1 MLVLLLLQTDPIQN
15 WILGKVTTRL
25 SSGLRTEVKIR
36 HISFSFFNSLNLDGT
51 LVRDQQKDTLLY
63 ADQLKV
69 RVTDWFFMKDELVLK
84 YMALEDAYINLH
96 RKDSTWNYQF
106 LINYFSPSTSKKSSG
121 SNLRLNLKKLD
132 FKNVSFKQNDE
143 WIGTLT
149 EAKLGKMQLEA
160 NGLNLKENL
169 FDIKELKLENPLF
182 LVTEFDGFRPPKAKL
197 KIESKVGDLYFNK
210 GNLRLLI
217 NKLAIK
223 NGTYQNYISKR
234 VPLPGLFDASRLKIE
249 KISGTINNFSF
260 LNDTIK
266 ANVDI
271 TAKER
276 CGFLL
281 KQLKTNFRL
290 TPQIMEFAK
299 LNLVTPKSNIQYYYA
314 MKFSDFNKDFTNFI
328 EKVTMTANFRNSI
341 INSDDI
347 AYFAP
352 EANAWKKKIN
362 ITGEGKGT
370 VTNLSIKNLFAR
382 VGNNTTIAG
391 NISIVGLPAIDKTI
405 FDFQDGNLQTNYKDA
420 TLFIP
425 SLSQVEVPSLVSL
438 GELKFNG
445 NFKGTINKFTTSGN
459 YSTRLGGFSADIA
472 MEFPHKSAPIYT
484 ARLITRQFDIG
495 RFLVVKDLGTMT
507 FDGSIKGDGLTL
519 SSLKTAVKGNISNV
533 SFKDYAYQSMNVEGT
548 FQRKQFDGSIKLDD
562 DNINLFT
569 TVKIDFTGDLP
580 RFNILGDL
588 SKSNFQ
594 KLNLY
599 NKKLEAT
606 GLFDVN
612 FSGKNIDEFLGS
624 IKVYNTSVL
633 YDTVRI
639 NLDSLSLQSDFENGK
654 RILALRSNEF
664 DASIDGNFTINE
676 LPNTFQLFL
685 HNYFPSY
692 IKAPSSSNNKQELNF
707 IVNTKNIEGY
717 THLFSKDISGLSS
730 SSIGGTINITDTI
743 FEINADVPE
752 LAFKKNIFT
761 NIRLA
766 GRGNYNE
773 LQLIG
778 DIENIHVGDSTH
790 FPNTNIKIIS
800 KKDLSVV
807 SLKTKANNTLNELNF
822 NTNLSTYKD
831 GVKINFNPSDFV
843 INDKRWLLEKEGEI
857 VIRKNF
863 VSAENVRFTQSLQ
876 HIDVQTTYD
885 EEFNKSNLVV
895 KLQNV
900 NLNDFAPFIV
910 GENTRLEGVVSGEA
924 VMKDFFGKFKVETEL
939 KAEYL
944 RFDNDSIGLVN
955 VIGDYNS
962 NNKKINFNVTSDND
976 LYNFLASGSYNLADT
991 TGRPLRTS
999 INLSNTKVNILNKFL
1014 DNIFSDINGLATGEL
1029 KINGNPNKPDLIG
1042 RVTLH
1047 KGSLIV
1053 NFTKVKYF
1061 VDSATFVFTEGL
1073 IDFGKFNIEDKFG
1086 NKGLVKGKLYQH
1098 QLKDLKFDIDLSTNK
1113 LLLIDTKATDNN
1125 QFYGTA
1131 IGKATMK
1138 ISGPQENIHIGIA
1151 GEPVDSS
1158 HIFIP
1163 TNTTRES
1170 AEADFIVF
1178 KEYGTEMKSVKMQSA
1193 TNVVVDL
1200 DLTANPLA
1208 KIDVILDPLTG
1219 DIIKAIGNGRL
1230 RIHAGTVDNLTMNGR
1245 YEIQSG
1251 SYDFEFQSFIKKPF
1265 ILRENANSFI
1275 EWNGDPYNAKMS
1287 IEALYIAER
1296 VRLGDLVGAQN
1307 LGGSV
1312 QGYQGDVYVIA
1323 KLNGKLT
1330 KPDINFRIDFPAG
1343 SQVKNDE
1350 TFNQFLSKLERDD
1363 NEMIKQV
1370 TYLIV
1375 FGSFA
1380 PYGEGRKIQANLATL
1395 GYNTLSDLF
1404 SKQINNVV
1412 SNILYKLTG
1421 DHSLKFDVSTSFYS
1435 SGNLFSGNVTATNS
1449 IDRQKVNFK
1458 IGKSLLNNKVIVT
1471 FGGDL
1476 DFRSLGGSSST
1487 SQQLG
1492 NLQWLPDL
1500 TVEVILS
1507 QDRKIRGIVFS
1518 RNNLDITAGAVGR
1531 LSRQGASLSY
1541 RKDFDSFSIFRKN
1554 KKTDT
1559 KKLQPAPPAILTK
1572 NDDEP

>member
-1 MLVLLLLQTDPIQN
+1 MLVLLLIQTDPIQN
-15 WILGKVTTRL
+15 WILGKVTKRL
-25 SSGLRTEVKIR
+25 SADLNTEVRIN

-51 LVRDQQKDTLLY
+51 LIKDHQKDTLLY
-63 ADQLKV
+63 ADQLKM
-69 RVTDWFFMKDELVLK
+69 RVTDWFFIKDELVLK
-84 YMALEDAYINLH
+84 YMALEDAFINLQ

-106 LINYFSPSTSKKSSG
+106 LISYFSPSSTQKSSG
-121 SNLRLNLKKLD
+121 SKLRFNLKKLD
-132 FKNVSFKQNDE
+132 FKNVVFRQNDE
-143 WIGTLT
+143 WIGTLI
-149 EAKLGKMQLEA
+149 EAKLGKMQLDA
-160 NGLNLKENL
+160 NGINLNENS
-169 FDIKELKLENPLF
+169 FDIKELKLESPIFSITAFEGL
-182 LVTEFDGFRPPKAKL
+182 RPAITKL
-197 KIESKVGDLYFNK
+197 KTISKEGELYFNK
-210 GNLRLLI
+210 GSLRLLI
-217 NKLAIK
+217 SKLAIK
-223 NGTYQNYISKR
+223 NGTYQNYTNSRI
-234 VPLPGLFDASRLKIE
+234 PTPGFFDASHLKIE
-249 KISGTINNFSF
+249 KISGFINDLSF
-260 LNDTIK
+260 FKDTIK
-266 ANVDI
+266 CKVDI
-271 TAKER
+271 AAKER
-276 CGFLL
+276 CGFVL
-281 KQLKTNFRL
+281 KQFKTNFKL
-290 TPQIMEFAK
+290 TPQIMEFAN
-299 LNLVTPKSNIQYYYA
+299 LNLITPQSHLQNYYA
-314 MKFSDFNKDFTNFI
+314 MKFSDFNKDVRNYV
-328 EKVTMTANFRNSI
+328 EKINMAIIFKNSI

-347 AYFAP
+347 AYFAT
-352 EANAWKKKIN
+352 EAKNWKKKIS
-362 ITGEGKGT
+362 ISGEGKGT

-382 VGNNTTIAG
+382 VGNNTNISG
-391 NISIVGLPAIDKTI
+391 NITIIGLPDLDKTI
-405 FDFQDGNLQTNYKDA
+405 FDFQSGSLQTNYKDA
-420 TLFIP
+420 TVFFP
-425 SLSQVEVPSLVSL
+425 SIIKVEVPSLVSL
-438 GELKFNG
+438 GEIKFNG
-445 NFKGTINKFTTSGN
+445 NFKGTINKFTTNGN
-459 YSTRLGGFSADIA
+459 YSTNLGGFSADIA
-472 MEFPHKSAPIYT
+472 IEFPQKAAPVYS

-507 FDGSIKGDGLTL
+507 FNGSIKGVGLTL
-519 SSLKTAVKGNISNV
+519 NSLKTAVEGKISNV
-533 SFKDYAYQSMNVEGT
+533 SFKDYSYQAMNVEGT
-548 FQRKQFDGSIKLDD
+548 FQRKQFDGTIKLDD

-569 TVKIDFTGDLP
+569 TVKIDFTGNLP

-599 NKKLEAT
+599 HKRLEAT

-612 FSGKNIDEFLGS
+612 FSGNNIDEFLGS
-624 IKVYNTSVL
+624 VKVYNTSVL

-654 RILALRSNEF
+654 RTLTLRSNEF
-664 DASIDGNFTINE
+664 DASIDGKYNIHE

-685 HNYFPSY
+685 HNYYPSY
-692 IKAPSSSNNKQELNF
+692 IKAPSYNYNTQELNF

-717 THLFSKDISGLSS
+717 THLFSKDITGLSN
-730 SSIGGTINITDTI
+730 SSISGTINTLDTI
-743 FEINADVPE
+743 FELNADVPE

-773 LQLIG
+773 LQLTG
-778 DIENIHVGDSTH
+778 DIENIYVSDSTH
-790 FPNTNIKIIS
+790 FPNTNIKIVS

-807 SLKTKANNTLNELNF
+807 SIKTKANNTLNELNL
-822 NTNLSTYKD
+822 NANLSTYTD
-831 GVKINFNPSDFV
+831 GIRINFNPSDFV

-885 EEFNKSNLVV
+885 EEFSKSNLVV
-895 KLQNV
+895 KFQNV

-910 GENTRLEGVVSGEA
+910 GKNTRLEGVVSGEA

-955 VIGDYNS
+955 IIGDYNS
-962 NNKKINFNVTSDND
+962 NNKKINFNVTSENE

-991 TGRPLRTS
+991 IGRPLLTS
-999 INLSNTKVNILNKFL
+999 INLNNTKVNILNKFL
-1014 DNIFSDINGLATGEL
+1014 DNIFSDISGIATGEL

-1042 RVTLH
+1042 RVTLQ

-1061 VDSATFVFTEGL
+1061 VDSATFVFKEGL
-1073 IDFGKFNIEDKFG
+1073 IDFGKFYIKDKFN
-1086 NKGLVKGKLYQH
+1086 NKGLVKGKLYQR
-1098 QLKDLKFDIDLSTNK
+1098 QLRDLKFDIDLSTNK
-1113 LLLIDTKATDNN
+1113 LLLIDTKPTDNS

-1138 ISGPQENIHIGIA
+1138 ISGPQENIHIGIT

-1163 TNTTRES
+1163 TNATRES
-1170 AEADFIVF
+1170 ADADFIVF
-1178 KEYGTEMKSVKMQSA
+1178 KEYGTEMKTVKIQSA

-1230 RIHAGTVDNLTMNGR
+1230 RIHAGTADNLTMNGR
-1245 YEIQSG
+1245 YDIQSG
-1251 SYDFEFQSFIKKPF
+1251 SYDFNFQSFIKKPF

-1323 KLNGKLT
+1323 DLNGKLT
-1330 KPDINFRIDFPAG
+1330 KPDIKFKLDFPAG

-1363 NEMIKQV
+1363 NEMLKQV

-1380 PYGEGRKIQANLATL
+1380 PYGEGRKLQANLATL

-1404 SKQINNVV
+1404 SKQVNNVV

-1541 RKDFDSFSIFRKN
+1541 RKDFDSFSIFKKN
-1554 KKTDT
+1554 KKADN
-1559 KKLQPAPPAILTK
+1559 KKPLTPPPAILTK
-1572 NDDEP
+1572 NEDEP